1 MLACLQARQRPRALL
16 VHAVISPTQANPAAP
31 PALQVQCHLLLVQRC
46 MRTAKP
52 VRLDSLRHQK
62 ARVRVSAARRV
73 NFSHSQVNLCV
84 STAMRVNFPQDLQLH
99 ALGAT
104 QASTVVQLPRRALH
118 ALGGRPVSKAPTR
131 APRVWLAP
139 GATLAQMVNAT
150 SARQE
155 PILQPAPSHV
165 VDVTVGPTLSKGLSS
180 VLLAQPAS
188 TSHRLHTCP
197 AM

>member
-1 MLACLQARQRPRALL
+1 MKCFRIAKMDHAHQQLELKNSTFVSTAL
-16 VHAVISPTQANPAAP
+16 
-31 PALQVQCHLLLVQRC
+31 
-46 MRTAKP
+46 
-52 VRLDSLRHQK
+52 LDSLRHQK

-99 ALGAT
+99 AFGAT

-118 ALGGRPVSKAPTR
+118 ALGGRPASKAPTR